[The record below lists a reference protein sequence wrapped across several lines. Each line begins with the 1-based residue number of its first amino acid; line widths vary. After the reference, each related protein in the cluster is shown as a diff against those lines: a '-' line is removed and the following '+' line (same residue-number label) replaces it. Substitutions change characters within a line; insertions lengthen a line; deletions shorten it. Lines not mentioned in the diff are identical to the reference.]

1 MISIYV
7 DGLDTDLML
16 EEPFNVSLLIESKEY
31 MRNFLKRL
39 ALEKNE
45 GTLELFRHEQNDFIS
60 HNEIEFVQDVL
71 FLDYNDKKIINL
83 LNRQLK
89 KLYLSPL
96 IHLSDEIKKKLEETF
111 EKIQMD
117 YTLNIYSDIELKAED
132 MLKML
137 NISIQQDEEKD
148 LLNDILQ
155 YINIIREL
163 TGSNTFIFHHLSNWL
178 EEDELKSF
186 LHDAKLQ
193 GISIIDIEQS
203 NLKDIYDN
211 QFCIDS
217 SLSLI

>member
-1 MISIYV
+1 MISIYI
-7 DGLDTDLML
+7 DGLDTDLVL
-16 EEPFNVSLLIESKEY
+16 EEPFNVALLIESKEY
-31 MRNFLKRL
+31 IRNFLKRL

-60 HNEIEFVQDVL
+60 HDEIEFVQDVL

-137 NISIQQDEEKD
+137 NISIQQDEEKG

-155 YINIIREL
+155 YISIIREL
-163 TGSNTFIFHHLSNWL
+163 KGSNTFIFHHLSNWL
-178 EEDELKSF
+178 EDDELQSF

-203 NLKDIYDN
+203 NMKDIFDN

>member
-1 MISIYV
+1 MISIYI
-7 DGLDTDLML
+7 DGLDTDLIL
-16 EEPFNVSLLIESKEY
+16 EEPFNVALLIESKEY
-31 MRNFLKRL
+31 IRNFLKRL

-45 GTLELFRHEQNDFIS
+45 GTLELFRHEQNDFIN
-60 HNEIEFVQDVL
+60 HDEIEFVQDVL

-137 NISIQQDEEKD
+137 NISIQQDEEKR

-155 YINIIREL
+155 YISIIREL
-163 TGSNTFIFHHLSNWL
+163 KGSNTFIFHHLSNWL
-178 EEDELKSF
+178 EDDELQSF

-203 NLKDIYDN
+203 NMKDIFDN

>member
-1 MISIYV
+1 MISIYI
-7 DGLDTDLML
+7 DGLDTDLVL
-16 EEPFNVSLLIESKEY
+16 EEPFNVALLIESKEY
-31 MRNFLKRL
+31 IRNFLKRL

-45 GTLELFRHEQNDFIS
+45 GTLELFRHEQNDFIN
-60 HNEIEFVQDVL
+60 HDEIEFVQDVL

-137 NISIQQDEEKD
+137 NISIQQDEEKR

-155 YINIIREL
+155 YISIIREL
-163 TGSNTFIFHHLSNWL
+163 KGSNTFIFHHLSNWL
-178 EEDELKSF
+178 EDDELQSF

-203 NLKDIYDN
+203 NMKDIFDN